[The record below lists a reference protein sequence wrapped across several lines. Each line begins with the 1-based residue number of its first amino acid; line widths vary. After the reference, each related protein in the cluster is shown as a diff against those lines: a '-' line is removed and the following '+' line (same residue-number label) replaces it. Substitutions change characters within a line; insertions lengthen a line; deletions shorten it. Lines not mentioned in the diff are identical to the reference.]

1 MGLFTLRKNGSSRP
15 LFGWRGFGQAAY
27 PLGIAH
33 GESLSAWVK
42 FTHLGPAERVWVDVG
57 VFTDTIHWS
66 FPKSVDVTEDRVEK
80 TYEVGPFTFNFN
92 SGGLPHCSRIDTY
105 VRIYDS
111 EGTVWPKRTPAKHP
125 EIGNAEEST
134 EKFHNVIAIAR
145 MFEITSDR
153 YESPAGIGDWK
164 TT

>member
-42 FTHLGPAERVWVDVG
+42 FTHLGPAERVYVV
-57 VFTDTIHWS
+57 
-66 FPKSVDVTEDRVEK
+66 
-80 TYEVGPFTFNFN
+80 
-92 SGGLPHCSRIDTY
+92 DTY